1 MKGMVKIEK
10 DKYLSSV
17 TTGVEK
23 DGVIIEGANQG
34 SIITEKAVYGSGKST
49 DDDIDAI
56 NFEQKRAT
64 ATELTFTSF
73 KKALNSV
80 GIELSSETL
89 KKLGIIK
96 SSKVYTNFGVLVS
109 DQCSHSIKVNV
120 FDGNS
125 KTLFRERYEFTGSVL
140 KQFEDVCDF
149 IKSNYVRR
157 FPYDAVKAA
166 VCNAIIHRN
175 YSFSGSILVNIFI
188 DQIEILS
195 IGGLISQITV
205 DDILAGICQPRNKR
219 LADIFSLVNATESYG
234 AGMQTIISSYRNV
247 DAKPSMKI
255 TDNLFVIK
263 LPNVSSKAVELTA
276 HEKKIMN
283 YILSNTSIT
292 RKKAEEILGVSQTMA
307 GRVLRQLV
315 EKEMLRQI
323 GGSVNRK
330 YIVNV

>member
-1 MKGMVKIEK
+1 MVKIEK
-10 DKYLSSV
+10 EVNLSSMASEV
-17 TTGVEK
+17 NEESV
-23 DGVIIEGANQG
+23 VIENTNHG
-34 SIITEKAVYGSGKST
+34 SIVTEEVSYGSGKRNI
-49 DDDIDAI
+49 DDIDAI
-56 NFEQKRAT
+56 NYEQKRAYVT
-64 ATELTFTSF
+64 SLTFETLT
-73 KKALNSV
+73 KELNRV
-80 GIELSSETL
+80 GIKLDSETQ

-96 SSKVYTNFGVLVS
+96 TANVYTNFGVLVS
-109 DQCSHSIKVNV
+109 DQCTHSTKVNV
-120 FDGNS
+120 FEGNS
-125 KTLFRERYEFTGSVL
+125 KTLFRERHEFTGSVL
-140 KQFEDVCDF
+140 KQFRDVCAF
-149 IKSNYVRR
+149 IEAKFSKR
-157 FPYDAVKAA
+157 FPCEAVKAA
-166 VCNAIIHRN
+166 VSNAIIHRN
-175 YSFSGSILVNIFI
+175 YSFTGSILVNIFI

-219 LADIFSLVNATESYG
+219 LADVFSLINATESYG
-234 AGMQTIISSYRNV
+234 MGMQKIIASYANIE
-247 DAKPSMKI
+247 AKPAMRI

-283 YILSNTSIT
+283 YILTNTSIT

-315 EKEMLRQI
+315 EKEMLRQV

>member
-1 MKGMVKIEK
+1 MAEIEK
-10 DKYLSSV
+10 ENRLSSIIL
-17 TTGVEK
+17 GDDK
-23 DGVIIEGANQG
+23 AGVIVEGPNQG
-34 SIITEKAVYGSGKST
+34 SIITEKVSYGSGKST
-49 DDDIDAI
+49 DEDIDAI

-64 ATELTFTSF
+64 ATELSF
-73 KKALNSV
+73 KILEKALNGV
-80 GIELSSETL
+80 GIELDSEVQ

-96 SSKVYTNFGVLVS
+96 SKNVYTNFGVLVS
-109 DQCSHSIKVNV
+109 DQCSHSIRVNI
-120 FDGNS
+120 FEGNS
-125 KTLFRERYEFTGSVL
+125 KTLFRERHEFTGSVL
-140 KQFEDVCDF
+140 KQFDDVCNF
-149 IKSNYVRR
+149 IEAKYSKR
-157 FPYDAVKAA
+157 FPYEAVKAA
-166 VCNAIIHRN
+166 VSNAIIHRN
-175 YSFSGSILVNIFI
+175 YSFSGSILVNIFV

-219 LADIFSLVNATESYG
+219 LADLFSLVNATESYG
-234 AGMQTIISSYRNV
+234 AGMQTIISSYRNIE
-247 DAKPSMKI
+247 AKPSMKI

-263 LPNVSSKAVELTA
+263 LPNRSSKAVELTE